1 MQPKQ
6 FESSGVRRLAK
17 LGAWSLG
24 AAVVLTLGVAPALA
38 QTSEAGWMI
47 LTGKWSK
54 GAVDTPAWFDL
65 ASWRLVTK
73 FSGPSPQA
81 ILDPEPSPWYPVAGD
96 FNGDGIDEVM
106 MFNRDTWDVL
116 PAAKGPVTVTVDPQ
130 PQPWVP
136 VAGNW
141 DGRGIATLRVFDLRD
156 GSLHDLSER
165 IGIVKYDP
173 EPSPWRPQV
182 GNFEGRGVDTVATW
196 RLDANDAAAAEWVQ
210 VVGDWDGRGIDTLG
224 AVSAVTGELVVV
236 NNLAIKAATAAP
248 LNGSSRSLSQPD
260 PLSLDLVVNGSCYTT
275 TKNYGETTH
284 VVNNGGVC
292 TSIVLSTWEDW
303 SCCAL
308 TSSTSGPYSCSK
320 NPRIKSS
327 STSNAC

>member
-1 MQPKQ
+1 MQSKQ
-6 FESSGVRRLAK
+6 IGPIRTRRLAR
-17 LGAWSLG
+17 LGAWSL
-24 AAVVLTLGVAPALA
+24 AAIVALSLGVAPAFA

-47 LTGKWSK
+47 VTGKWSK

-65 ASWRLVTK
+65 ASWHLVTK
-73 FSGPSPQA
+73 FNGPSPRA

-106 MFNRDTWDVL
+106 MFNRDTWDVV
-116 PAAKGPVTVTVDPQ
+116 AAAQGPVAVTSDPQ

-156 GSLHDLSER
+156 GSLHNLSER
-165 IGIVKYDP
+165 LGIVRYDP

-182 GNFEGRGVDTVATW
+182 GNFDGRGQDIVATW
-196 RLDANDAAAAEWVQ
+196 RLNEKDAAATEWVQ
-210 VVGDWDGRGIDTLG
+210 VVGDWDGDRIDTLG
-224 AVSAVTGELVVV
+224 AVSAVTGEMVVV
-236 NNLAIKAATAAP
+236 NNLALKAATFTP
-248 LNGSSRSLSQPD
+248 LNGSSSSRSKPTPISP
-260 PLSLDLVVNGSCYTT
+260 DLVVNGSCYTT

-284 VVNNGGVC
+284 VVKVGSVC

-308 TSSTSGPYSCSK
+308 TAGSAGPYSCSK
-320 NPRIKSS
+320 QPRIKSK
-327 STSNAC
+327 STSSAC

>member
-1 MQPKQ
+1 MRSKQ
-6 FESSGVRRLAK
+6 IDPSRARRLAR
-17 LGAWSLG
+17 LGAWSL
-24 AAVVLTLGVAPALA
+24 AAIVALSLGMAPAFA
-38 QTSEAGWMI
+38 QSSEGGWMI

-106 MFNRDTWDVL
+106 MFNRDTWDVV
-116 PAAKGPVTVTVDPQ
+116 AATRGPVEFASDPQ
-130 PQPWVP
+130 PTPWVP

-141 DGRGIATLRVFDLRD
+141 DGKGIAAIRVFDLRD
-156 GSLHDLSER
+156 GSIHNLSER
-165 IGIVKYDP
+165 IGIVRYDP

-182 GNFEGRGVDTVATW
+182 GNFDGRGLDTVATW
-196 RLDANDAAAAEWVQ
+196 HLNANDAAATQWVQ
-210 VVGDWDGRGIDTLG
+210 VVGDWNGDGIDTLG

-236 NNLAIKAATAAP
+236 NNLALKAATFTP
-248 LNGSSRSLSQPD
+248 SNRTSISRSEPN
-260 PLSLDLVVNGSCYTT
+260 PISLDLVVDGNCYTT

-284 VVNNGGVC
+284 VIKVGGVC

-308 TSSTSGPYSCSK
+308 TTSSAGPYSCSK
-320 NPRIKSS
+320 KPRIKSS
-327 STSNAC
+327 STAASC